1 MIQLDDTDQ
10 KYVADILINA
20 IAMFQMRMIDAN
32 LSESNRIIA
41 REQSKIANTALDIV
55 MGLKVDKK

>member
-1 MIQLDDTDQ
+1 MVKLDDTDQ

-20 IAMFQMRMIDAN
+20 IATFQMRMIDAN
-32 LSESNRIIA
+32 VCESNRIIA

-55 MGLKVDKK
+55 MGLEVDKK